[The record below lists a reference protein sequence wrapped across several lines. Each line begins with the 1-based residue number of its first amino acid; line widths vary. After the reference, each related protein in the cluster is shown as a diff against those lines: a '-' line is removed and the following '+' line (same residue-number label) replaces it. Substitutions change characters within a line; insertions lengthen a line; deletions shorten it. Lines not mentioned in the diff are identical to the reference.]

1 MVYLKS
7 FKTILRAAFGEED
20 DVQYEYV
27 ILVIRLMQNLNMT
40 AKAAILDE
48 LSIYES
54 QIETNQRLKEVLSNV
69 DL

>member
-7 FKTILRAAFGEED
+7 FKTILCAAFGEED